1 MKLLG
6 SQHVLELHEYVLI
19 RDGGLPGIRLGMS
32 VDAVLSRIENNLRF
46 EFDPDVTN
54 AAALFAYTF
63 CVGHIFNDAN
73 KRTAYAGALVTLE
86 VNGIKTDKLNQP
98 ELEELVIAAARGDM
112 KIEKFVTAFRELMI
126 NESHN

>member
-1 MKLLG
+1 MKLLD
-6 SQHVLELHEYVLI
+6 SQQVLELHEHVLI

-63 CVGHIFNDAN
+63 AVGHILNDAN
-73 KRTAYAGALVTLE
+73 KRTGYVGALVTLE
-86 VNGIKTDKLNQP
+86 VNGIKAEKMNQS
-98 ELEELVIAAARGDM
+98 ELEGLVIAAARGDM
-112 KIEKFVTAFRELMI
+112 EIEEFVTSFRELFI
-126 NESHN
+126 S